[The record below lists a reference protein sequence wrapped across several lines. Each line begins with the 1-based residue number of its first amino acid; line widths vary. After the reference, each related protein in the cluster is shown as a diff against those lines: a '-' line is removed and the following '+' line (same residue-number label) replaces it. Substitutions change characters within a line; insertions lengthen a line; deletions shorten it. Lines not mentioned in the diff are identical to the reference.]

1 MATSQ
6 VKTESKPEKTLD
18 LVSEIQRTIVKIN
31 DLLVHKGEAEYVVD
45 LMNDNVIKRYGRERA
60 VEAARTVLKESVS
73 QELSNK
79 CTDLWRKFDE
89 RYFSGWLLS
98 GHKVQV
104 RYILDGGPIYN
115 VWSDDSVVHLPA
127 SSEPVLV
134 QRMLEE
140 MIQHTVGRD
149 CRECYRKESNRVHYK
164 GAPMSVEPNMRHL
177 SAEEFI
183 AAATREPTTEE
194 EEHRKLLLQN
204 PPAEKAAG
212 A

>member
-18 LVSEIQRTIVKIN
+18 LVTEIQRTIVKIN
-31 DLLVHKGEAEYVVD
+31 DLLVHKDEAEYVVD
-45 LMNDNVIKRYGRERA
+45 LMNDAVIKRYGRNRA
-60 VEAARTVLKESVS
+60 IEAARTVLKESVS

-79 CTDLWRKFDE
+79 FTDLWSKFGE

-104 RYILDGGPIYN
+104 RYVIDGGPIYDG
-115 VWSDDSVVHLPA
+115 WSDSSVVHIPA

-140 MIQHTVGRD
+140 MIQRTSGCD
-149 CRECYRKESNRVHYK
+149 CCECYRNESNRVHFA
-164 GAPMSVEPNMRHL
+164 GAPMCVDLRLRHL
-177 SAEEFI
+177 SAEDFI
-183 AAATREPTTEE
+183 AAATREPTTEDK
-194 EEHRKLLLQN
+194 EHRKLLQRQN
-204 PPAEKAAG
+204 PPAVAG
-212 A
+212 D